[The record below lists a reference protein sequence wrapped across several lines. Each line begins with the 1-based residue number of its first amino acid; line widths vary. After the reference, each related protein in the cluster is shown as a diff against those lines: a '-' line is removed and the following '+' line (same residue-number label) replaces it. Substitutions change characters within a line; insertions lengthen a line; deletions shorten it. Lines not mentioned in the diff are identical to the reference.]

1 MMFERPLV
9 FVVAIAPW
17 ERGRG
22 EGGQGRGEGEGGD
35 QGQRGG
41 KRRSTKNVEILFKS
55 SLVWFK
61 IHYEL

>member
-1 MMFERPLV
+1 MGNV
-9 FVVAIAPW
+9 NGKGKG

-22 EGGQGRGEGEGGD
+22 GQGTGEAEGGY

-41 KRRSTKNVEILFKS
+41 KTRSTKNVEILFKS